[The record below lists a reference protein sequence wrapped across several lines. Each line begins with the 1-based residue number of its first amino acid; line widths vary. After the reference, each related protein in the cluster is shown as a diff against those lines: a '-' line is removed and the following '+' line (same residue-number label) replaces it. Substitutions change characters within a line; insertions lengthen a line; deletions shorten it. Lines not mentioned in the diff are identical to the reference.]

1 MANYATNIF
10 HARTENKTDLDKI
23 EDFLDDTFSEFTN
36 RYGDSVDAEFSSRW
50 VYPEE
55 EIKKLVESLEDKD
68 KVYIKILTYEFEDE
82 YVSFR
87 IFSQGEWKVKLVTE
101 WVEEDKVKLW
111 SILQQREIIKYC
123 DEVIFTILQHRTM
136 TQIAMKFVQW
146 DVPEL
151 EKLKD
156 SKVYKLRAR
165 LDNGDKLSREEKNW
179 LTRNV
184 KECCHFKRGSALM
197 GYRFDFSDVLKRYFV
212 KQHGHIAEY
221 YAIDK
226 TALRSV
232 LYGRIE
238 DYIFNSTI

>member
-1 MANYATNIF
+1 MGC
-10 HARTENKTDLDKI
+10 ARI
-23 EDFLDDTFSEFTN
+23 
-36 RYGDSVDAEFSSRW
+36 
-50 VYPEE
+50 
-55 EIKKLVESLEDKD
+55 
-68 KVYIKILTYEFEDE
+68 
-82 YVSFR
+82 
-87 IFSQGEWKVKLVTE
+87 
-101 WVEEDKVKLW
+101 
-111 SILQQREIIKYC
+111 
-123 DEVIFTILQHRTM
+123 
-136 TQIAMKFVQW
+136 
-146 DVPEL
+146 

-156 SKVYKLRAR
+156 SKVYKLRER

-184 KECCHFKRGSALM
+184 KECCHFKRGIALM

-238 DYIFNSTI
+238 DIIEVQ

>member
-1 MANYATNIF
+1 
-10 HARTENKTDLDKI
+10 
-23 EDFLDDTFSEFTN
+23 
-36 RYGDSVDAEFSSRW
+36 
-50 VYPEE
+50 
-55 EIKKLVESLEDKD
+55 
-68 KVYIKILTYEFEDE
+68 
-82 YVSFR
+82 
-87 IFSQGEWKVKLVTE
+87 
-101 WVEEDKVKLW
+101 
-111 SILQQREIIKYC
+111 
-123 DEVIFTILQHRTM
+123 M

-156 SKVYKLRAR
+156 SKVYKLRER

-184 KECCHFKRGSALM
+184 KECCLQKR
-197 GYRFDFSDVLKRYFV
+197 YRFKGLPFWLLRCSQTVFRETTRT
-212 KQHGHIAEY
+212 IAEY

-238 DYIFNSTI
+238 DIIEVQ

>member
-1 MANYATNIF
+1 M
-10 HARTENKTDLDKI
+10 
-23 EDFLDDTFSEFTN
+23 DDTFSEFTN

-156 SKVYKLRAR
+156 SKVYKLRER

-184 KECCHFKRGSALM
+184 KECCHFKRGIALM

-238 DYIFNSTI
+238 DIIEVQ

>member
-1 MANYATNIF
+1 
-10 HARTENKTDLDKI
+10 
-23 EDFLDDTFSEFTN
+23 
-36 RYGDSVDAEFSSRW
+36 
-50 VYPEE
+50 
-55 EIKKLVESLEDKD
+55 
-68 KVYIKILTYEFEDE
+68 
-82 YVSFR
+82 
-87 IFSQGEWKVKLVTE
+87 
-101 WVEEDKVKLW
+101 
-111 SILQQREIIKYC
+111 
-123 DEVIFTILQHRTM
+123 M

-156 SKVYKLRAR
+156 SKVYKLRER
-165 LDNGDKLSREEKNW
+165 LDW

-184 KECCHFKRGSALM
+184 KECCHFKRGIALM

-238 DYIFNSTI
+238 DIIEVQ

>member
-146 DVPEL
+146 DVPKL

-156 SKVYKLRAR
+156 SKVYKLRER

-184 KECCHFKRGSALM
+184 KECCHFKRGIALM

-238 DYIFNSTI
+238 DIIEVQ